1 MNVRK
6 AEHVANPGYPSLGQ
20 FAKSVRQMGLAAVG
34 AGAVG
39 TACAA
44 ENVLPP
50 LSGVLPVPSNRVES
64 VSTTESQPPRLPG
77 GSPCPQPPARLGGKI
92 AVEPLAKPVTTN
104 AAYRASYIVKPGDTL
119 AAIATRL
126 LGSGNEW
133 REIAKLNPTVDPDKL
148 KVGQRL
154 VLPSAAAGKGAQQQ

>member
-6 AEHVANPGYPSLGQ
+6 VEQTSNPGYPSLGQ
-20 FAKSVRQMGLAAVG
+20 FAKSVRQLGLAAVG

-44 ENVLPP
+44 ENARPP

-64 VSTTESQPPRLPG
+64 ASTTESQPPRLPG
-77 GSPCPQPPARLGGKI
+77 DIRSPHPPVRLAGKI
-92 AVEPLAKPVTTN
+92 AVEPLGQPVTTN
-104 AAYRASYIVKPGDTL
+104 AAYRASYVVKPGDTL
-119 AAIATRL
+119 TSIATRL

-154 VLPSAAAGKGAQQQ
+154 VLPSAAGKGAQ